1 MTTIVT
7 QAKKMVVIVQT
18 DIYQKKLKLMKTKQD
33 FIKFIN
39 ALDIVFQKQA
49 EELNRHE
56 EWFNGV
62 IATTVAFREA
72 IKNSDL
78 EEGE

>member
-1 MTTIVT
+1 
-7 QAKKMVVIVQT
+7 MVAIVQIS
-18 DIYQKKLKLMKTKQD
+18 IYQKKLKPMTTKTD
-33 FIKFIN
+33 FIRYID
-39 ALDIVFQKQA
+39 ALETILRKQA

-62 IATTVAFREA
+62 IATTIAVREM

>member
-1 MTTIVT
+1 MTT
-7 QAKKMVVIVQT
+7 
-18 DIYQKKLKLMKTKQD
+18 KTD
-33 FIKFIN
+33 FIRYID
-39 ALDIVFQKQA
+39 ALETILRKQA

-62 IATTVAFREA
+62 IATTIAVREM